1 MKFYNF
7 DQEYLRAEKYRV
19 YGVFVTALLIL
30 SVILN
35 FAVLMHC

>member
-7 DQEYLRAEKYRV
+7 DQEYLRAEKYRA

-35 FAVLMHC
+35 IVVLMHC